1 MNAAAWP
8 REDPL
13 RERLLHIDRAGGAPR
28 DLRMDDLPRLVGP
41 GDLLVVNDAA
51 TLPASFRFPGG
62 ELRLAQRL
70 PDGTW
75 LAVTFGP
82 GDWRTRTEDR
92 PPPPPVA
99 AGDRLPL
106 GPDLVAEVL
115 EVRRPRLVRIAFD
128 KTGAALWRALYRL
141 GRPVQY
147 AHVAGPLELW
157 HVQTGFAARPWAVEE
172 PSAGRPLT
180 AGLLDALRR
189 RGAEIGAVTH
199 AAGLSSTGD
208 AELDALLPLPEA
220 YEVPTATAAALERAG
235 RVLAVGTTVV
245 RALESY
251 AATGARAGMTDLLVD
266 GRHRLRAVH
275 GVLTGTHEPG
285 TSHFRLLE
293 AFAPRAT
300 LLAAHAHA
308 VAAGY
313 LAHEFG
319 DSVLIV

>member
-1 MNAAAWP
+1 
-8 REDPL
+8 
-13 RERLLHIDRAGGAPR
+13 
-28 DLRMDDLPRLVGP
+28 
-41 GDLLVVNDAA
+41 
-51 TLPASFRFPGG
+51 
-62 ELRLAQRL
+62 
-70 PDGTW
+70 
-75 LAVTFGP
+75 
-82 GDWRTRTEDR
+82 
-92 PPPPPVA
+92 
-99 AGDRLPL
+99 
-106 GPDLVAEVL
+106 
-115 EVRRPRLVRIAFD
+115 VRRPRLVRIAFD

-189 RGAEIGAVTH
+189 RGAEIGAATH
-199 AAGLSSTGD
+199 PAGLAGPGD
-208 AELDALLPLPEA
+208 AGADAPLPLPEA

-285 TSHFRLLE
+285 TGHFRLLD
-293 AFAPRAT
+293 ASAPPPP
-300 LLAAHAHA
+300 LLAAH
-308 VAAGY
+308 
-313 LAHEFG
+313 
-319 DSVLIV
+319 

>member
-1 MNAAAWP
+1 MNAATWP

-13 RERLLHIDRAGGAPR
+13 RERLLHIDRRGGALR
-28 DLRMDDLPRLVGP
+28 DLRMADLHQLVGP
-41 GDLLVVNDAA
+41 GDVLVVNDAA
-51 TLPASFRFPGG
+51 TLPASFRLPAG

-75 LAVTFGP
+75 LAVLFGP

-92 PPPPPVA
+92 PPPPPA
-99 AGDRLPL
+99 TAGDRLPL

-115 EVRRPRLVRIAFD
+115 EVRRPRLLRVAFD
-128 KTGAALWRALYRL
+128 KAGAALWRAVYRL

-147 AHVAGPLELW
+147 AHVAAPLALW

-180 AGLLDALRR
+180 AGLLEAIRR
-189 RGAEIGAVTH
+189 RGADVRALTH

-220 YEVPTATAAALERAG
+220 YEVPAATAAAVDRAG
-235 RVLAVGTTVV
+235 RVVAAGTTVV

-251 AATGARAGMTDLLVD
+251 AATGARAGMTDLIVD
-266 GRHRLRAVH
+266 GRHRLRAVDA
-275 GVLTGTHEPG
+275 VLTGAHEPG
-285 TSHFRLLE
+285 SSHFRLLE

-308 VAAGY
+308 AAAGY

-319 DSVLIV
+319 DSVLIA